1 MLNTVAINGRLA
13 ADPALRSTKDGT
25 PVCSFSV
32 AVNRDKGD
40 QADFFDIVAWKGTAE
55 FVFRNF
61 SKGSSIIIKG
71 RLQSRTY
78 EKDGQKRKAIEIVAE
93 SVYFAG
99 GKKTET
105 AEMVPVDDDG
115 ELPF

>member
-1 MLNTVAINGRLA
+1 MLNTIAIHGRLV
-13 ADPALRSTKDGT
+13 ADPALRSTKEGT
-25 PVCSFSV
+25 PVCGFSV

-40 QADFFDIVAWKGTAE
+40 QADFFDVVAWKGTAE
-55 FVFRNF
+55 FVSRNF
-61 SKGSSIIIKG
+61 TKGSSIIIKG

-78 EKDGQKRKAIEIVAE
+78 EKDGQNRKAIEIVAD

-99 GKKTET
+99 GKKTEEP
-105 AEMVPVDDDG
+105 AAVPVDDDG